1 VTSFC
6 ELTLEDKVEEIAI
19 FFAGG
24 SNGDL
29 LVDVVGRSCESTFLK
44 TKKKEVKHVVI
55 SFMTNFLL

>member
-1 VTSFC
+1 M
-6 ELTLEDKVEEIAI
+6 EEIAI

-44 TKKKEVKHVVI
+44 TKKKEVKHVVV